1 MSTSNPENTPP
12 GAGVEHLNKLEAI
25 VQRGLDTEVDVGHAL
40 AEISDTSLYRGTH
53 QTFEA
58 YLRDRWGMSRSRG
71 HQLIQ
76 GAEHAPVR
84 GARPEA
90 LTDVWE
96 RAHEELGDDEII
108 AVDIRLTVRGRE
120 QPAELG
126 PEAWPHPW
134 RPAELEAG
142 ELLRRLRWLL
152 TQASGTIANTAHQ
165 VETCAAALDD
175 DAREQLLDDVL
186 ILDEE
191 LATLKALLVAPVDWD
206 AEYRRLLAGE
216 IGPYE
221 PDADD
226 EGDE

>member
-1 MSTSNPENTPP
+1 MSTSNPENTPS
-12 GAGVEHLNKLEAI
+12 GADVEHLNKLEAI
-25 VQRGLDTEVDVGHAL
+25 VQRGLDTEFDVGHAL

-71 HQLIQ
+71 
-76 GAEHAPVR
+76 G
-84 GARPEA
+84 
-90 LTDVWE
+90 
-96 RAHEELGDDEII
+96 
-108 AVDIRLTVRGRE
+108 GRE
-120 QPAELG
+120 QPAELK
-126 PEAWPHPW
+126 PESWPHPW

-152 TQASGTIANTAHQ
+152 NQASGTVANIAHQ

-186 ILDEE
+186 VLDEE

-206 AEYRRLLAGE
+206 AEYGRLLAGE

-221 PDADD
+221 PDPDD